1 MPQAVTHVL
10 LTIIVLDLFRDY
22 IIKAKKKIPLH
33 YIFIGGVFSI
43 LPDIDIPLS
52 WLVNNILGFSIP
64 IVHRT
69 FTHTIFLP
77 LTLLAITLLYHKLNN
92 KKAAT
97 IFGIITFATFFH
109 LLLDITFTGTIMPLY
124 PFNYYPIGLNLLT
137 KIGLPSFMEAME
149 AIILLLWLWH
159 EEKKHKISDFI

>member
-22 IIKAKKKIPLH
+22 VLKAKKKIPLH
-33 YIFIGGVFSI
+33 YIFIGGIFSL

-52 WLVNNILGFSIP
+52 WLVNNILGLSIP

-77 LTLLAITLLYHKLNN
+77 LLLLAISSLYHKLGN

-97 IFGIITFATFFH
+97 IFWIITFATFFH
-109 LLLDITFTGTIMPLY
+109 LLLDMTFTGTIMLLY
-124 PFNYYPIGLNLLT
+124 PFINYPIGLNLLAMV
-137 KIGLPSFMEAME
+137 GLPNFMEGME
-149 AIILLLWLWH
+149 ALILLLWLWH